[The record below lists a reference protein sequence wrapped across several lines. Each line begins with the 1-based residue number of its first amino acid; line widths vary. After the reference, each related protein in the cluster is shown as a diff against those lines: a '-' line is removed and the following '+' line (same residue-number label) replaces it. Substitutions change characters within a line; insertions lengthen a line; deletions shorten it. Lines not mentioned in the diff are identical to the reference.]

1 MRRKRSPVQ
10 SVLTGGV
17 MFVALI
23 WVLFP
28 FYWAFVNSIK
38 KPADTFR
45 PGAWV
50 PFLQFQPTLEHW
62 ISELS
67 IIEIRQALLNSTIIS
82 LGAATL
88 SVVLGTLAAYA
99 LARFRFGK
107 SGNANL
113 TTWFLSQRILP
124 PVVVVIPFFLIMRQL
139 QLLDTVFSLVLLN
152 ATFTL
157 PFPVI
162 ILSQMIRELPQELEE
177 AAYVDGASVLQGFT
191 RVVLPLILPGL
202 VATWII
208 CMAFSWNEFLFAL
221 SLTTKSAIP
230 MPVIIA
236 GAEHTRGVQFW
247 FVGVRVMLTMLPPTI
262 LALLAQRY
270 IIRGLTLGAVKG

>member
-1 MRRKRSPVQ
+1 MRRKTSPVQ
-10 SVLTGGV
+10 YILIGGI
-17 MFVALI
+17 MLIALI
-23 WVLFP
+23 WVIFP
-28 FYWAFVNSIK
+28 FYWALVNSIK
-38 KPADTFR
+38 RPADTFR
-45 PGAWV
+45 AGAWI

-88 SVVLGTLAAYA
+88 AVLLGTLAAYA
-99 LARFRFGK
+99 LARFRFGRK
-107 SGNANL
+107 GNANF
-113 TTWFLSQRILP
+113 TTWFISQRILP

-139 QLLDTVFSLVLLN
+139 QLLDNVFSLVLLN

-177 AAYVDGASVLQGFT
+177 AAYVDGASVFQAFT

-247 FVGVRVMLTMLPPTI
+247 FVGVRVMLTMLPPI
-262 LALLAQRY
+262 VFALLAQRY

>member
-1 MRRKRSPVQ
+1 MRRRTSPVQ
-10 SVLTGGV
+10 IILIGGV
-17 MFVALI
+17 MLIALV

-28 FYWAFVNSIK
+28 FYWALVNSIK

-45 PGAWV
+45 SGAWI
-50 PFLQFQPTLEHW
+50 PWLQFQPTLEHW
-62 ISELS
+62 ISELA

-88 SVVLGTLAAYA
+88 AVLLGTMAAYA

-107 SGNANL
+107 SGNANF
-113 TTWFLSQRILP
+113 TTWFISQRILP

-139 QLLDTVFSLVLLN
+139 QLLDNVFSLVLLN

-177 AAYVDGASVLQGFT
+177 AAYVDGATVFQAFT

-221 SLTTKSAIP
+221 SLTTKSAIH

-247 FVGVRVMLTMLPPTI
+247 FVGVRVMLTMLPPI
-262 LALLAQRY
+262 VFALLAQRY

>member
-1 MRRKRSPVQ
+1 MRRKTSPVQ
-10 SVLTGGV
+10 RILTSGV
-17 MFVALI
+17 MALVLL

-38 KPADTFR
+38 QPADTFR

-50 PFLQFQPTLEHW
+50 PFWQFQPTLEHW
-62 ISELS
+62 IAELS
-67 IIEIRQALLNSTIIS
+67 ILETRHALLNSTVIA

-88 SVVLGTLAAYA
+88 SVLLGTAAAYA

-107 SGNANL
+107 EGNANL

-139 QLLDTVFSLVLLN
+139 QLLDNVFALMLLN

-162 ILSQMIRELPQELEE
+162 ILSQMIRELPKELEE
-177 AAYVDGASVLQGFT
+177 AAYVDGATIFQGFL
-191 RVVLPLILPGL
+191 RVVLPLLLPGL

-208 CMAFSWNEFLFAL
+208 CMAFSWNEFLLAL

-247 FVGVRVMLTMLPPTI
+247 YVGVRVLLTMLPPI
-262 LALLAQRY
+262 VFALLAQRY

>member
-1 MRRKRSPVQ
+1 MRRKTSPVQ
-10 SVLTGGV
+10 YILIGGV
-17 MFVALI
+17 MVIALV

-45 PGAWV
+45 AGAWI

-62 ISELS
+62 IAELS

-88 SVVLGTLAAYA
+88 AVVLGTLAAYA

-107 SGNANL
+107 RGNANF

-139 QLLDTVFSLVLLN
+139 QLLDNVFSLVLLN

-177 AAYVDGASVLQGFT
+177 AAYVDGATVFQAFT

-247 FVGVRVMLTMLPPTI
+247 FVGVRVMLTMLPPI
-262 LALLAQRY
+262 IFALLAQRY